1 MTNSSIVLKSSKIVA
16 LESLSS
22 QGEEDK
28 LLATCSLKWRQNKL
42 WIKKVEQKE
51 RQEIPALENQNW
63 LSECLT
69 RSPVDQ
75 VCLDPKLE
83 ETEIKLWAN
92 ACEKADKQVFLR
104 IPSDVKSPQ
113 KQSSV
118 YWQMKRSMDWI
129 VAAISLVLLSPM
141 LLLLALLVKFS
152 STGPILLR
160 QWRIGE
166 RGKLFSMYRFR
177 TVYINVNAEPEYEK
191 ICNLRQLPNPEQE
204 SYFTPIGRWLR
215 QTRLDNLAQL
225 FNVLQGDM
233 SLVGLRPW
241 ALYEALAFS
250 CEDRKRLN
258 ALPGMIEDWQILAKV
273 KAFRA
278 DVVTHKRELEMEY
291 LCSWS
296 LGRDLK
302 ILLATVPK
310 VIFGGASI

>member
-1 MTNSSIVLKSSKIVA
+1 MTNFSIVLKSSKIVA
-16 LESLSS
+16 LERLSS
-22 QGEEDK
+22 QSEEGK
-28 LLATCSLKWRQNKL
+28 SLLLCSLKWRQNKL
-42 WIKKVEQKE
+42 WIKKVEHPE
-51 RQEIPALENQNW
+51 RLEIPALENQNW
-63 LSECLT
+63 LSECLK

-75 VCLDPKLE
+75 VCLDSKLR
-83 ETEIKLWAN
+83 ETEVKLWAN
-92 ACEKADKQVFLR
+92 ACEKADKQVVLR

-118 YWQMKRSMDWI
+118 YWQMKRSMDWF
-129 VAAISLVLLSPM
+129 VAAIAIVLLSPI

-152 STGPILLR
+152 SKGSILLR

-177 TVYINVNAEPEYEK
+177 TVYTNAKTEPEYEK
-191 ICNLRQLPNPEQE
+191 ICNLRQLPNPAQE

-225 FNVLQGDM
+225 FNVLRGEM

-241 ALYEALAFS
+241 ALYDALEFS
-250 CEDRKRLN
+250 SEDRKRLN

-273 KAFRA
+273 KAFRS
-278 DVVTHKRELEMEY
+278 DVVAYKRELEMEY

-296 LGRDLK
+296 LGRDFK
-302 ILLATVPK
+302 ILIVTVPK
-310 VIFGGASI
+310 VIFGGAII